1 MNCNEDAVFPF
12 LGGGYSNLDPPCNY
26 PQYEI
31 YRLVR
36 KVKKIFPLL
45 KKKKKKKKRKN
56 AIAQFLSPRIR
67 TLFGMC
73 V

>member
-45 KKKKKKKKRKN
+45 KKKKKKKN
-56 AIAQFLSPRIR
+56 AIAQFLTPRIR